1 MKNLI
6 NSLRF
11 WLIDKIAGKDLQV
24 ALNLKIG
31 HKKSLLAFRAGDEFM
46 VNRCHFDMDGAKGCA
61 IWVEVP
67 SDRKYLNYR

>member
-24 ALNLKIG
+24 AINLKFGSKTSI
-31 HKKSLLAFRAGDEFM
+31 LAFGPGDEFM
-46 VNRCHFDMDGAKGCA
+46 VNRCHFDMDGATGCA
-61 IWVEVP
+61 ISVDQ
-67 SDRKYLNYR
+67 SQKNT